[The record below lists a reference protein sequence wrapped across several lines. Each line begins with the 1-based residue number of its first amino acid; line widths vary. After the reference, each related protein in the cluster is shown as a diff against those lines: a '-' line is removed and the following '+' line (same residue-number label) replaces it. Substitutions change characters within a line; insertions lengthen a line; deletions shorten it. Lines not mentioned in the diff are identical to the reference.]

1 MTQPA
6 GEELLVQA
14 ANRARGEQR
23 SGKALRVQ
31 VPFIAVF
38 LRRRAGGWFSASGRV
53 PVLKDVVV
61 AACIAAFVITALF
74 VFGAVAASPIASWG
88 KAVRGPCP
96 RCGQPKLRED
106 KALHFTA
113 PGSGKLSAKGVVTLC
128 TADCGYAA
136 VRDVKVSADGG
147 LAQLKSV

>member
-14 ANRARGEQR
+14 ANRARAEQR

-38 LRRRAGGWFSASGRV
+38 SAAGWWLVFGIRLS

-61 AACIAAFVITALF
+61 AAGIAAFVIAALF

-136 VRDVKVSADGG
+136 VRDIKVSADGG